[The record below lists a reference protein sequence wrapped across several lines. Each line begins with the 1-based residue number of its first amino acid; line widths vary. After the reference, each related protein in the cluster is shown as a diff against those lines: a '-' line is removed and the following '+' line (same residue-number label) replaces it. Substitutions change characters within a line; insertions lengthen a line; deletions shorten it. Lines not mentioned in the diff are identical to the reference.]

1 MNDDG
6 TNGDEFA
13 ADRIYTVIMPTVLQ
27 ENRRPIRYRISAYDR
42 PNAAGGLVYQVE
54 FTSDLGNWNPGNVI
68 PQSSTPSPDSSLSE
82 VWRFMSNTQS
92 APRIFARLKVLLE

>member
-1 MNDDG
+1 M
-6 TNGDEFA
+6 EFA
-13 ADRIYTVIMPTVLQ
+13 LL
-27 ENRRPIRYRISAYDR
+27 ENPLIPDATILPKVSLINGFLTLAYDR
-42 PNAAGGLVYQVE
+42 PIAADGLIYRVR

-68 PQSSTPSPDSSLSE
+68 PQSSTPSPDGSLSE